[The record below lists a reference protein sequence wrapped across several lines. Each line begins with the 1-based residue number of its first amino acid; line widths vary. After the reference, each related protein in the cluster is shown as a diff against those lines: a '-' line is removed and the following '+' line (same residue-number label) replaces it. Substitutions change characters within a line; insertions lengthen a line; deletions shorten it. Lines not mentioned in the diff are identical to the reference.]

1 MKETRTLTEGAILA
15 SVFTIILLITTYV
28 PFVGIVTLWAL
39 PLPFVLYVLRRGLKP
54 GFMLWGVACFLAFLI
69 GGLPSVP
76 AALIFGSAG
85 LVIGELYRRKLSGFS
100 VLIGAG
106 LTYTL
111 NMLLVFLGLVLIL
124 GENPMRMAAEL
135 TREQIEFANSTLGSF
150 GQGQEQALEQTYEM
164 IDQIVYLAPVMIVGL
179 GVALALFTI
188 MLSYLL
194 LRRLGHEVNGL
205 PPFREW
211 QFPKAFLWY
220 YLIVLV
226 LAMIGAEEGTTL
238 YMIIWNLFPLLE
250 IVLSIQGLA
259 FIFYYCHHKNISKAV
274 PILLVVAAIVI
285 SPLLYLV
292 RILGIIDLGFDLRK
306 RITSQ
311 KK

>member
-1 MKETRTLTEGAILA
+1 MKDTRTLTEGAILA
-15 SVFTIILLITTYV
+15 SVFAIILLISTYV
-28 PFVGIVTLWAL
+28 PLVGIVTVWAL

-54 GFMLWGVACFLAFLI
+54 GLMLWGVSLFLAFLI
-69 GGLPSVP
+69 GGLPTVP
-76 AALIFGSAG
+76 SAFIFGSAG

-124 GENPMRMAAEL
+124 GENPMQMAAQL
-135 TREQIEFANSTLGSF
+135 TREQIEFAESTWGAFGEGS
-150 GQGQEQALEQTYEM
+150 GQSLEQMYGV
-164 IDQIVYLAPVMIVGL
+164 IDQLIYLAPVMIVGL
-179 GVALALFTI
+179 GVSLALLTLL
-188 MLSYLL
+188 LSYFL
-194 LRRLGHEVNGL
+194 LRRLGHEVKGL

-238 YMIIWNLFPLLE
+238 FVIIWNLFPLLE
-250 IVLSIQGLA
+250 VVLAVQGFA
-259 FIFYYCHHKNISKAV
+259 FMFYYCHHKKISKAV
-274 PILLVVAAIVI
+274 PILLIVAAIVI